1 MVPAV
6 ASLPSLNSSMPPQDR
21 GLDGRTMPGEATF
34 AVPGEMSLALDL
46 LLLPLCVLL
55 TRLAGR
61 HDAARR
67 ELLARL
73 VERLGREG
81 IALASSA
88 G

>member
-21 GLDGRTMPGEATF
+21 GLDGRTMPEEATLV
-34 AVPGEMSLALDL
+34 VPREMSLALDL

-61 HDAARR
+61 HDAARPER
-67 ELLARL
+67 LARL
-73 VERLGREG
+73 VERLDREG